1 MNPEDSQEIV
11 VDAVKEMTIEEMFDT
26 NGYYTD
32 IVDGQVRYV
41 TTDAKGRAVIGPRSR
56 RKVAKL
62 FRRGPVGEL
71 RENLRHLAADVAI
84 WSVCLSVSAIA
95 LKAAWFVVGL

>member
-11 VDAVKEMTIEEMFDT
+11 IDAVKEMTIEEMFDT

-32 IVDGQVRYV
+32 IVDGEVRYV
-41 TTDAKGRAVIGPRSR
+41 TVDNKGRAVVGPRSR
-56 RKVAKL
+56 RRKSEKM
-62 FRRGPVGEL
+62 FTRDK
-71 RENLRHLAADVAI
+71 LRHFAVDVAI

-95 LKAAWFVVGL
+95 LKAAWFVVAL